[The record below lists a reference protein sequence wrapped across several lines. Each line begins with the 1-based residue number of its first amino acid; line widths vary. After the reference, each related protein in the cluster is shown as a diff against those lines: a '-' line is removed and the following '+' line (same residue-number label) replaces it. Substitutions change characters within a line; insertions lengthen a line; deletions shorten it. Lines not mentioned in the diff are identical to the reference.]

1 VLWRVAGDRSGSR
14 IGHVCSGASEPVGTW
29 GPPCCGSGFWQELRT
44 SERDDGRGGRGVGG
58 WSRWALGLGSAIVTV
73 TRASRA
79 AGARARPLG
88 TAGARGRGGPA
99 PDRRE
104 RSAELRRVGDRVL
117 LPRLYRVARMAPAQ
131 VRGRQPL
138 VASV

>member
-1 VLWRVAGDRSGSR
+1 MLWRVAGDRSGSR

-29 GPPCCGSGFWQELRT
+29 GLPCCGSGFWQELRT
-44 SERDDGRGGRGVGG
+44 SERDDGRGLRGVGG

-88 TAGARGRGGPA
+88 RRGRA
-99 PDRRE
+99 EDRR
-104 RSAELRRVGDRVL
+104 RTSANDPPNSAV
-117 LPRLYRVARMAPAQ
+117 
-131 VRGRQPL
+131 
-138 VASV
+138 